1 VKIDAPTLT
10 AIGSL
15 VASLASVG
23 AVISSFLNRKKIQEV
38 HVGINSR
45 MDELLRQKGIAA
57 HAEGKQEGLAEGK
70 AQT

>member
-1 VKIDAPTLT
+1 MKIDAPTLT

-57 HAEGKQEGLAEGK
+57 HAEGRQEGLAESK
-70 AQT
+70 K